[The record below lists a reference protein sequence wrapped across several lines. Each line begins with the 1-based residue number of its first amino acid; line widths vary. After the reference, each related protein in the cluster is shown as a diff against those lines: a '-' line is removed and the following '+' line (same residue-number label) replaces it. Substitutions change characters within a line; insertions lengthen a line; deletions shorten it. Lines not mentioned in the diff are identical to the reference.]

1 MDDSKIISD
10 SLPWDVIT
18 KLAEEGKYK
27 KNFEEITDEAFRF
40 AVNDDNHSQVVESAW
55 KSLKKT
61 DPNATQEQ
69 AEGLA
74 DMMQILAR
82 MVIKRLEEKNDNP

>member
-1 MDDSKIISD
+1 MNDDKTTSD

-18 KLAEEGKYK
+18 KMVNEGEYK
-27 KNFEEITDEAFRF
+27 KNFDGITDEAFRF
-40 AVNDDNHSQVVESAW
+40 AVNDDNHSQVVESAL

-61 DPNATQEQ
+61 NPNATQEQ
-69 AEGLA
+69 AEALA

-82 MVIKRLEEKNDNP
+82 MVIKRLEEKQDNA

>member
-1 MDDSKIISD
+1 MNDGKTTSD

-18 KLAEEGKYK
+18 KMVNEGEYK
-27 KNFEEITDEAFRF
+27 KDFDGITDEAFRF
-40 AVNDDNHSQVVESAW
+40 AVNDDNRSQVVDSAW

-69 AEGLA
+69 AEALA

-82 MVIKRLEEKNDNP
+82 MVIKKLEEKQDNT